1 MAITDGYCTLAE
13 VKAAARITDSTD
25 DTLLENCVE
34 AASRR
39 IDGFVNRF
47 FYQKSATLSL
57 YLTDTN
63 VVGPYAYN
71 QYTLSIPD
79 LYSVTTVKSDDDGD
93 GTFETT
99 WTTNVD
105 YRLEPLDTVLQNRP
119 YNKIIA
125 IGAKAFP
132 VIFQP
137 PMPGMQVQGVWGWPA
152 IPDDIREAAIIMSLR
167 LFSRYNS
174 PLGVLGFGEMGAV
187 TVRAVDPDI
196 REMLSPYREI
206 AIA

>member
-1 MAITDGYCTLAE
+1 MAITNGYCTLNE
-13 VKAAARITDSTD
+13 VKSAARITDNTD
-25 DTLLENCVE
+25 DVLLENCVE

-47 FYQKSATLSL
+47 FYQINATISL

-63 VVGPYAYN
+63 VVGPYSYN

-79 LYSVTTVKSDDDGD
+79 LYSITTLKSDDDGD

-99 WTTNVD
+99 WTQNTD
-105 YRLEPLDTVLQNRP
+105 YRLEPLDTVLQTRP

-125 IGAKAFP
+125 IGAKSFP

-152 IPDDIREAAIIMSLR
+152 IPDDVREAAIIMSLR

>member
-1 MAITDGYCTLAE
+1 MAITNGYCTLNE
-13 VKAAARITDSTD
+13 VKSAARITDSTD
-25 DTLLENCVE
+25 DVLLENCVE

-47 FYQKSATLSL
+47 FYQISATISL

-63 VVGPYAYN
+63 VVGPYSYN

-79 LYSVTTVKSDDDGD
+79 LYSITTLKSDDDGD
-93 GTFETT
+93 GVFETT
-99 WTTNVD
+99 WTQNTD
-105 YRLEPLDTVLQNRP
+105 YRLEPLDTVLQTRP

-125 IGAKAFP
+125 IGAKSFP

-152 IPDDIREAAIIMSLR
+152 IPDDVREAAIIMSLR

>member
-1 MAITDGYCTLAE
+1 MAITNGYCTLNE
-13 VKAAARITDSTD
+13 VKSAARITDNTD
-25 DTLLENCVE
+25 DVLLENCVE

-47 FYQKSATLSL
+47 FYQISATISL

-63 VVGPYAYN
+63 VVGPYSYN

-79 LYSVTTVKSDDDGD
+79 LYSITTLKSDDDGD
-93 GTFETT
+93 GVFETT
-99 WTTNVD
+99 WTQNTD
-105 YRLEPLDTVLQNRP
+105 YRLEPLDTVLQTRP

-125 IGAKAFP
+125 IGAKSFP

-152 IPDDIREAAIIMSLR
+152 IPDDVREAAIIMSLR